1 MKKTVLLFLGLFT
14 FILAAK
20 EYDMNSMYDALKS
33 KYGDL
38 KSVSASIHN
47 PDTYITGTMKA
58 EKGNKYYVKSKNVI
72 LVSDGETIWN
82 YSVKDKKVVINSA
95 DAFDVKQSIDY
106 VFFSFLTDFTPISMA
121 KVDYGYV
128 LELEFNKHINTLIDR
143 LYLWIDEKNLH
154 IFKIQFKSGYDIQTW
169 EIVNL
174 KLNPKFK
181 AKTFKFKVPKG
192 TEVVDLR

>member
-1 MKKTVLLFLGLFT
+1 MKKTALLFLIIFT
-14 FILAAK
+14 SVLTAK
-20 EYDMNSMYDALKS
+20 EYDMNSMYKALKS

-38 KSVSASIHN
+38 KSVYASIHN
-47 PDTYITGTMKA
+47 PDNQVTATMKA

-95 DAFDVKQSIDY
+95 NAFDVKQSIDY

-121 KVDYGYV
+121 KVDNGYV
-128 LELEFNKHINTLIDR
+128 LELEFNKRINTLIDR
-143 LYLWIDEKNLH
+143 LYLWINDKNLD

-174 KLNPKFK
+174 KINPKFK
-181 AKTFKFKVPKG
+181 ANTFKFKIPEG